1 MAKAITIRLTEEQ
14 AAQLDNRKKRTLV
27 PTEAF
32 VRSLIEQALK
42 AEKIKP

>member
-1 MAKAITIRLTEEQ
+1 MAKAITIRLSEEQ
-14 AAQLDNRKKRTLV
+14 AAILAERKKRTLV

-42 AEKIKP
+42 AEKTKP